1 METVG
6 VGMLGYAFMGKAHSA
21 GYAQAVSLGGAPAHA
36 ELLGL
41 AGRDEQKV
49 REAAERYG
57 WEYATPDWRELLA
70 DERIV
75 LFDNGGPNAL
85 HGEAS
90 IAAAEAG
97 RHVVCEKPLG
107 RDADES
113 FEIWRRVAATG
124 VKHLCAFN
132 YRFAPAVRAARELVR
147 AGELGE
153 LRHFRG
159 SYLQDWAEDPGLD
172 TWRFA
177 RDEAGSGALGDIMSH
192 VVDQARF
199 LAGEVAAVQGVT
211 RTFVEGRA
219 VDDAAAATVE
229 FENGAIGTLEATR
242 LATGRKNALFWELNG
257 SKGSLAFELE
267 RPNELWIS
275 RGRGFER
282 VVVDAWWP
290 PGHVVGWGDTFVGE
304 LAHMLRCI
312 ATGEEVGPWGA
323 TFEDGYRCAEVCDA
337 IARGGRRELVYRGL
351 NSLS

>member
-21 GYAQAVSLGGAPAHA
+21 AYANVVALGDAPVRPR
-36 ELLGL
+36 LLGI
-41 AGRDEQKV
+41 AGRDERAV

-57 WEYATPDWRELLA
+57 WEYATTDWRDLLA
-70 DERIV
+70 DERIA

-113 FEIWRRVAATG
+113 YEIWRRVAAAG

-132 YRFAPAVRAARELVR
+132 YRFAPAVRRARELVE
-147 AGELGE
+147 AGELGD

-159 SYLQDWAEDPGLD
+159 RYLQDWAEDPGLD

-177 RDEAGSGALGDIMSH
+177 PGEAGSGALGDIMSH

-199 LAGEVAAVQGVT
+199 LVGEIAAVSGAT
-211 RTFVEGRA
+211 RTFVEGRS
-219 VDDAAAATVE
+219 VDDAAAAAVE
-229 FENGAIGTLEATR
+229 FENGAIGTLEASR
-242 LATGRKNALFWELNG
+242 LATGRKNALFWEING

-267 RPNELWIS
+267 RPNELRLS

-282 VVVDAWWP
+282 IVVDAWWP
-290 PGHVVGWGDTFVGE
+290 PGHVVGWGDTFVSE
-304 LAHMLRCI
+304 LAHVLRCV
-312 ATGEEVGPWGA
+312 ATGEDVAPWGA

-337 IARGGRRELVYRGL
+337 IGRGGRVELVYR
-351 NSLS
+351 SL